1 MVWPA
6 PRNWARTKAGTAD
19 KGNLLRV
26 DHCQGKIYRL
36 RKSSQ
41 ILRHICTNNLVTTCP
56 KQPWPHLLLG
66 SYGPQK
72 MPQLPGSPPKKSLL
86 SLAKYFL
93 LLMLSLL
100 IFMKALS
107 LHGNMNWKT
116 THHHSDPRWKCV
128 CKKSSVWSRIAPLFA
143 FVIILNAPSTLLCNI
158 SLGS

>member
-72 MPQLPGSPPKKSLL
+72 MPQLPGSPPREKSLIFWQHI
-86 SLAKYFL
+86 SFSVVK
-93 LLMLSLL
+93 SIP
-100 IFMKALS
+100 IFMKTLR
-107 LHGNMNWKT
+107 GNMVWKT
-116 THHHSDPRWKCV
+116 LTITPIPDENAFARRAPFEAGSPLCLHL
-128 CKKSSVWSRIAPLFA
+128 SSY
-143 FVIILNAPSTLLCNI
+143 
-158 SLGS
+158 